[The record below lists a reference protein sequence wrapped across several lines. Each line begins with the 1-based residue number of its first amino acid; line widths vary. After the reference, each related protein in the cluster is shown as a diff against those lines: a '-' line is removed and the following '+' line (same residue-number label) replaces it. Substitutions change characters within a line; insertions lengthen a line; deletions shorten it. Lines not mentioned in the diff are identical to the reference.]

1 MAAIASVTIITMQ
14 IIPQTSA
21 SALDRVKPI
30 KTVRISDGKNEG
42 IASLYGNGENY
53 INNLKV
59 KVQFKNYA
67 PYEIILDDGYS
78 PYMETFGFGADS
90 KFLFCSSQTGGSG
103 GYGNYGV
110 YRLNTASY
118 QLLYDDKT
126 DSEKAEFTAVFKPNG
141 FMHLTDNST
150 KHTLTVDVGYMDSEF
165 YNLIFSSDGSVKEQ
179 QPYVNPISFVS
190 PALNPA
196 EGIFRL
202 ITYRSVTAV
211 AEVNRLGYIVQT
223 LNFEGNKFSPSFTE
237 FSINL

>member
-1 MAAIASVTIITMQ
+1 MAAVASVTIITMQ

-30 KTVRISDGKNEG
+30 ITVRISDGKNEG

-126 DSEKAEFTAVFKPNG
+126 DSERAEFTAVFKPNG

-165 YNLIFSSDGSVKEQ
+165 YNLIF
-179 QPYVNPISFVS
+179 F
-190 PALNPA
+190 
-196 EGIFRL
+196 F
-202 ITYRSVTAV
+202 
-211 AEVNRLGYIVQT
+211 
-223 LNFEGNKFSPSFTE
+223 F
-237 FSINL
+237 